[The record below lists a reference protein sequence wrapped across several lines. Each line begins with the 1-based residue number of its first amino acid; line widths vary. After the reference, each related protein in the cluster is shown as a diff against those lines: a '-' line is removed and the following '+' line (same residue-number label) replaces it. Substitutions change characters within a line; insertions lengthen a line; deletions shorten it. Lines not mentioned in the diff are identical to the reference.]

1 MKFEK
6 RDLHERIKNLFGDR
20 EIESV
25 ISDFVMSRYG
35 SENLKQYNEMKKRAL
50 ILDPDKNLERNIAP
64 RRIEERIFK
73 KAFFSY
79 YNALAEVLQRRE
91 EKRDNP
97 DSPKVKML
105 YYEARKNFWY
115 KEEVF
120 FDYVQK
126 RTGRL
131 KPEQVFTVLMMLY
144 PFMNSISHKNLQVY
158 AALLEKRERTFLF
171 VLSKIGN

>member
-1 MKFEK
+1 MKLTK
-6 RDLHERIKNLFGDR
+6 SDLHERIKNLFGDR
-20 EIESV
+20 DIESV
-25 ISDFVMSRYG
+25 ISDFVMNRYG

-120 FDYVQK
+120 FDYVQ
-126 RTGRL
+126 
-131 KPEQVFTVLMMLY
+131 VFTVLMMLY

-158 AALLEKRERTFLF
+158 SDLLVKRERTFLF